1 MPEVGGG
8 KYRAHRGVQR
18 SYGFLSYGRTPH
30 APESHRPPD
39 KQLRDFHAELTDH
52 LLQITDLDAK
62 TPAVYLDTRIQ
73 LGLGWEDEL
82 KLRLAHCQ
90 VLVPVLSRRLFS
102 SKWCALEWKCFELR
116 QQLQREQGKFTRNA
130 IVPVLWNG
138 LRPDEIPLPYSAV
151 EYDHQDLGPDY
162 TKLGLLGLRNHGRH
176 ATHRKVVYQ
185 LALEIVEVAV
195 TAGLEPCDPSLFDD
209 LFDELVNSPN
219 GSAGEEH

>member
-1 MPEVGGG
+1 MPEGGEQQ
-8 KYRAHRGVQR
+8 RAHRGVQQ

-30 APESHRPPD
+30 VPESHTPPD
-39 KQLRDFHAELTDH
+39 QKLRDFHAELTEH

-73 LGLGWEDEL
+73 LGTGWEDEL

-116 QQLQREQGKFTRNA
+116 QQLQRKQGKFTRNA

-138 LRPDEIPLPYSAV
+138 LRPDEIPRPYSDV
-151 EYDHQDLGPDY
+151 EYDHQDLGADY
-162 TKLGLLGLRNHGRH
+162 TRLGLLGLRNHGRH
-176 ATHRKVVYQ
+176 PTHRKVVYQ

-195 TAGLEPCDPSLFDD
+195 TARLEPCEPSRFDA